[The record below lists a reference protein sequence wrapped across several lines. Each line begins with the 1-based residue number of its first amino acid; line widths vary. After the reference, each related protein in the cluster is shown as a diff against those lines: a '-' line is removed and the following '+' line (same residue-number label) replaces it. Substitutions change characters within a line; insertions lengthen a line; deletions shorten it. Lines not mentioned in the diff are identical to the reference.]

1 MIGIQLQGQL
11 GNQLFQIAFVR
22 LSSKILREFYAILE
36 DKSYGLLAEKY
47 FKLKFY
53 ERKYFRKI
61 IKHIFFY
68 KPREIIE
75 FNNWQEPEI
84 ILDSL
89 KPGVI
94 YKGFFQS
101 DFFLKNVNRGR
112 LFRIKKKYQRIFLN
126 KYADLFKR
134 HKVVIIHIR
143 LKDYM
148 EIGTEELGGKDLH
161 LPLEYYQKALE
172 KIEIYDNTK
181 VLVISDD
188 IQYVKQNLKLNI
200 PFSIEENHFIIDFLL
215 LVNANSI
222 IISNS
227 SFSWWGAYLN
237 TRQDLKVI
245 APEFWLGFKV
255 QKTYPV
261 DIIRT
266 SWSTVPVNYKT
277 R

>member
-22 LSSKILREFYAILE
+22 LSSKILGEFYAILE
-36 DKSYGLLAEKY
+36 DKSYGFLAEKY
-47 FKLKFY
+47 FRLKFY

-61 IKHIFFY
+61 IKHVFFL
-68 KPREIIE
+68 KPRKIVE
-75 FNNWQEPEI
+75 FNNWQEPEV
-84 ILDSL
+84 ILDAL

-94 YKGFFQS
+94 YRGFFQS
-101 DFFLKNVNRGR
+101 DFFLRDINSKK
-112 LFRIKKKYQRIFLN
+112 LFIIKKKYQRIFFE
-126 KYADLFKR
+126 KYGELFIR
-134 HKVVIIHIR
+134 YKVVIIHIR

-161 LPLEYYQKALE
+161 LPLEYYQKAIE
-172 KIEIYDNTK
+172 KIEIGDNTK

-188 IQYVKQNLKLNI
+188 SQYVKQNLKLNI

-215 LVNANSI
+215 LVNAHSLI
-222 IISNS
+222 LSNS

-261 DIIRT
+261 DIIRN
-266 SWSTVPVNYKT
+266 SWTTVPVNNN
-277 R
+277 